1 MATRRATL
9 LSPQPKRLSTGL
21 PRLSKDLRQGIQAL
35 DDFGFRTDTALTTS
49 PRFSLYLSN
58 SQEKQAKP
66 LVHVTD
72 FWTTRQQK
80 EFLVKTGL
88 RKAQFERERIERK
101 EAMLQSKDKIETSHV
116 NDQLYE
122 RILAEDDPLEAAKL
136 YAAGPDGRLMKQ
148 LRNQLSCNSHRPI
161 QQRASIGKSTSEPS
175 VTAGKKRGT
184 AIMFEKLL
192 IRCDDTMKRNGASRQ

>member
-21 PRLSKDLRQGIQAL
+21 PRLSKDLRQGIKAL
-35 DDFGFRTDTALTTS
+35 DDFGFRTDATLLPS

-66 LVHVTD
+66 TIHVSD
-72 FWTTRQQK
+72 FWTSRQQK
-80 EFLVKTGL
+80 EFLTRTGL
-88 RKAQFERERIERK
+88 RKAQFERERLERR
-101 EAMLQSKDKIETSHV
+101 EAFLQSKDKIEGSRA

-122 RILAEDDPLEAAKL
+122 RILAEDDHLEAAKL

-148 LRNQLSCNSHRPI
+148 LRNQLSSNAHRPI
-161 QQRASIGKSTSEPS
+161 TQRASIVKSTSEPS
-175 VTAGKKRGT
+175 VLAEKKKGT

-192 IRCDDTMKRNGASRQ
+192 NRCDDTMKRNVMSRQ

>member
-9 LSPQPKRLSTGL
+9 LSPQPRLSTGL
-21 PRLSKDLRQGIQAL
+21 PRLSKDLRRGIQAL

-88 RKAQFERERIERK
+88 RKAQFERERLERK
-101 EAMLQSKDKIETSHV
+101 EALLQSKEKIEGSHV
-116 NDQLYE
+116 SDQLYE

-148 LRNQLSCNSHRPI
+148 LRNQLSCNARRPI
-161 QQRASIGKSTSEPS
+161 QQRASIVKSTSEPS
-175 VTAGKKRGT
+175 VTLGKKRGT

-192 IRCDDTMKRNGASRQ
+192 TRCDDTMKQNGASRQ